1 MGAVS
6 GALFEGPDLK
16 DLADR
21 STSKKKALKR
31 LFDRGSAG
39 LEMLS
44 ATTKA
49 TARADSKG
57 GPKRYPTVTL
67 SSPASSVFGTEV

>member
-6 GALFEGPDLK
+6 GALFEGPGLK
-16 DLADR
+16 DLGREEYQQKESAE
-21 STSKKKALKR
+21 K
-31 LFDRGSAG
+31 LFDQGSAG

-49 TARADSKG
+49 TARPDSKG

-67 SSPASSVFGTEV
+67 SSPASSVFWN